1 MASHGGI
8 KKMSLQG
15 NTDCIVSIEENASL
29 IIMFILINVTRLVR
43 MAKRTHTLLPKKV
56 LFSSKL
62 LLTCNYMYDLIM
74 YQVYD

>member
-43 MAKRTHTLLPKKV
+43 MAKHTLLPKKV